1 MQDYRSRPLTR
12 HEIQVRLLFQ
22 HADEIIKK
30 LEFLNYSADKLERL
44 EVMINGFD
52 GAPGLI
58 ELVEGMS
65 FEINRLERWGGRASN
80 VDLSEVSLRLSK
92 VESLLDRNISAVE
105 VKQKDQNIFQE
116 GWRVTACMWGIFVLV
131 LLNLLL
137 FASSVI
143 V

>member
-65 FEINRLERWGGRASN
+65 FEINKLERWGGRTSN

-92 VESLLDRNISAVE
+92 VESLLDRNTSAVE

-137 FASSVI
+137 FASNVM

>member
-65 FEINRLERWGGRASN
+65 FEINKLERWGGRTSN

-92 VESLLDRNISAVE
+92 VESLLDRNTSAVE

-116 GWRVTACMWGIFVLV
+116 GWRVTACMWGIFALV
-131 LLNLLL
+131 LLNLLF
-137 FASSVI
+137 FASSVM

>member
-65 FEINRLERWGGRASN
+65 FEINKLERWGARTSN

-92 VESLLDRNISAVE
+92 VESLLDRNTSAVE

-137 FASSVI
+137 FASSVM

>member
-92 VESLLDRNISAVE
+92 VESLLDRNTSAVE

>member
-1 MQDYRSRPLTR
+1 MRR
-12 HEIQVRLLFQ
+12 
-22 HADEIIKK
+22 A
-30 LEFLNYSADKLERL
+30 
-44 EVMINGFD
+44 INGFD

-92 VESLLDRNISAVE
+92 VESLLDRNTSAVE

>member
-1 MQDYRSRPLTR
+1 MQDYRGRPLTR

-65 FEINRLERWGGRASN
+65 FEINKLERWGGRTSN
-80 VDLSEVSLRLSK
+80 VDFSEVSLRLSK
-92 VESLLDRNISAVE
+92 VEALLDRNTSAVE
-105 VKQKDQNIFQE
+105 VKQKDQNTFQE

>member
-65 FEINRLERWGGRASN
+65 FEINKLERWGGRTSN

-92 VESLLDRNISAVE
+92 VESLLDRNTSAVE

-137 FASSVI
+137 FASSVM

>member
-65 FEINRLERWGGRASN
+65 FEINKLERWGGRTSN

-92 VESLLDRNISAVE
+92 VESLLDKNTSAVE

-116 GWRVTACMWGIFVLV
+116 GWRVAACMWGIFVLV

-137 FASSVI
+137 FASSVM